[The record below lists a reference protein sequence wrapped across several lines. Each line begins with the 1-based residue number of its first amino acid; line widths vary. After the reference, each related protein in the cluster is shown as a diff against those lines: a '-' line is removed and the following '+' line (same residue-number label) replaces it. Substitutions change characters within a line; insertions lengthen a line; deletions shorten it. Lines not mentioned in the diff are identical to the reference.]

1 MSHRALYE
9 KFLDRDRCLE
19 LQDYFRHMQYRAKA
33 DHALELGFPP
43 TSMECTYGPDEAVP
57 MSPLSRKVMYFQPVL
72 GTPCDRREVAKC
84 IVGRD
89 DSVISQEDKVLNVML
104 TYMYGP
110 TWTYLYLTGKTDPKQ
125 AFVDFDRVYSDPT
138 YVNELREN
146 IAYARSHGHSMWT
159 TTELHTSIQTEG
171 RNYVRKK
178 YNEPDRKAHALDIV
192 EWMASFKHTGVTEKI
207 IKAKT
212 LKDAYEALT
221 SVRGIGPYF
230 GWNSIVM
237 IANCRFVDYTH
248 DEPFVAP
255 GGGAIATVDYLFEPM
270 LVAGHKVR
278 HADALVWMR
287 ENQKKF
293 FPYLYIVEVFQNVD
307 VDYGKLL
314 KHDQTEYT
322 TNSFEV
328 GCCQFNV
335 YRKFQKEP
343 EAMKRRLNPPSL
355 DLEPFKARERGEPM
369 PPSKSAKP
377 TTETTID
384 TKTNLLSFD

>member
-9 KFLDRDRCLE
+9 KFIDRKRCEELEHYLLQMQERALTDYAAEQGLDDV
-19 LQDYFRHMQYRAKA
+19 
-33 DHALELGFPP
+33 
-43 TSMECTYGPDEAVP
+43 TYTYDATEPLH
-57 MSPLSRKVMYFQPVL
+57 PLSRKVMYFQPVL

-89 DSVISQEDKVLNVML
+89 DSVISQENKVLNVML

-110 TWTYLYLTGKTDPKQ
+110 TWTYLYLTGKTNPKE
-125 AFVDFDRVYSDPT
+125 AWVDFDRVYSDPS
-138 YVNELREN
+138 YVDELREN

-178 YNEPDRKAHALDIV
+178 YNQPERKPHALDIV
-192 EWMASFKHTGVTEKI
+192 EWMAAFKHTGVTKRI
-207 IKAKT
+207 IEAKS
-212 LKDAYEALT
+212 LKQAYEALT

-237 IANCRFVDYTH
+237 IANAKFVDYTH

-255 GGGAIATVDYLFEPM
+255 GGGAINTVDYLFEPM
-270 LVAGHKVR
+270 SAAGHKVR
-278 HADALVWMR
+278 PADALVFLR
-287 ENQKKF
+287 ENQHKL
-293 FPYLYIVEVFQNVD
+293 FPNLYIADPFQNVD

-314 KHDQTEYT
+314 KHDQTEFT

-328 GCCQFNV
+328 GCCQFSV
-335 YRKFQKEP
+335 YRKFLKEP
-343 EAMKRRLNPPSL
+343 DAMKRRMNPPPIN
-355 DLEPFKARERGEPM
+355 LEPFKAKERGEPM
-369 PPSKSAKP
+369 PPSKSAKGAP
-377 TTETTID
+377 EPAID
-384 TKTNLLSFD
+384 TKTDLLAFD